1 MEATIDRL
9 KSELSALPAG
19 QRAEIAEFLLGSL
32 DEGEDDTSVE
42 DAWDEEAARR
52 VEAMRRDDPACIP
65 AETLFAE
72 MRAKYS

>member
-9 KSELSALPAG
+9 KSELSVLPAG

-32 DEGEDDTSVE
+32 DEGEDDPGVE

-52 VEAMRRDDPACIP
+52 VEAMRRIIVRFDHPNLQRHACRP
-65 AETLFAE
+65 
-72 MRAKYS
+72 